1 MLLSLLL
8 VLLLLLL
15 LLMLLLLLL
24 LLLLL
29 YYYHYYHR
37 YSIARLEHG
46 VAQLAAHRLLHLKP
60 LLEADG
66 VDVPEI
72 LFITGIINYN

>member
-1 MLLSLLL
+1 MIIIIIIS
-8 VLLLLLL
+8 V
-15 LLMLLLLLL
+15 
-24 LLLLL
+24 L
-29 YYYHYYHR
+29 YYYYYYYR
-37 YSIARLEHG
+37 YSIARLEHS